1 MNVVAVAAR
10 SFALGTSLASG
21 VRPMTCPPLDD
32 TSLPA
37 ALWEADVAYVTLH
50 GGDGDPY
57 LRGDGDIP
65 ALSIITL
72 GGVELPGTLVYMAG
86 CWGAPQ
92 WSDAFLAA
100 GARAV
105 VADRNTA
112 WAGRWLPLGSHAIG
126 REWLR
131 SLRDGE
137 RAGEAL
143 DLARLNY
150 AATHT
155 GVRDREMLDSVALYG
170 DRYAM
175 VPG

>member
-10 SFALGTSLASG
+10 SFALGTWLASG

-32 TSLPA
+32 SSLPA
-37 ALWEADVAYVTLH
+37 ALWEADVLYACLH

-65 ALSIITL
+65 TLSIITL

-92 WSDAFLAA
+92 WADAFLSA

-112 WAGRWLPLGSHAIG
+112 WAGRFLPLGSHAIG

-131 SLRDGE
+131 RVRFGE
-137 RAGEAL
+137 TAAVAL
-143 DLARLNY
+143 DLAKTIFASRHGS
-150 AATHT
+150 A
-155 GVRDREMLDSVALYG
+155 RDLEMLDSVALYG
-170 DRYAM
+170 DSQARLAR
-175 VPG
+175 